1 MVQFAQGQIAV
12 NFGFAIRDRMPQQLF
27 KVCIGNVQH
36 IALIIAIQVH
46 IFIRMHG
53 SRSMHGDFLAQPD
66 VLHACADKQLVL
78 AALDFPAVSLDIPE
92 TERLIVQRNGD
103 ALFLAGGERYAG
115 KAFQF
120 LCRAE
125 KLTVLFSNI
134 QLHNFRSCHAAG
146 VRYGKADPLFIGSH
160 IAVRK
165 RRVAHTIAKRE
176 AHSFFRRGKVAVADV
191 QPFAVLHGL
200 AAGGKVGGAGDVGV
214 GQRPCFCQL
223 AAGIDLAGQRIR
235 NGARPRLT
243 A

>member
-1 MVQFAQGQIAV
+1 
-12 NFGFAIRDRMPQQLF
+12 
-27 KVCIGNVQH
+27 
-36 IALIIAIQVH
+36 
-46 IFIRMHG
+46 MHG
-53 SRSMHGDFLAQPD
+53 SRSMYGDFLAQPD
-66 VLHACADKQLVL
+66 VFHACADKQLVL

-92 TERLIVQRNGD
+92 TERLIVQHDGD
-103 ALFLAGGERYAG
+103 ALFLTGGKRYAG

-120 LCRAE
+120 LCRTE

-134 QLHNFRSCHAAG
+134 QLHDFRTCHAAG

-165 RRVAHTIAKRE
+165 CRVAHAIAKRE

-191 QPFAVLHGL
+191 QPLAVLHSL
-200 AAGGKVGGAGDVGV
+200 AAGGKVGGAGYVGV

-223 AAGIDLAGQRIR
+223 AAGVDLAGQCIR

>member
-1 MVQFAQGQIAV
+1 
-12 NFGFAIRDRMPQQLF
+12 
-27 KVCIGNVQH
+27 
-36 IALIIAIQVH
+36 
-46 IFIRMHG
+46 
-53 SRSMHGDFLAQPD
+53 MHGDFLAQPD

-78 AALDFPAVSLDIPE
+78 AALDFPAVSLDIPK
-92 TERLIVQRNGD
+92 TERLIVQHDGD
-103 ALFLAGGERYAG
+103 ALFLAGGECYAG

-165 RRVAHTIAKRE
+165 RRVAHAIAKRE

-191 QPFAVLHGL
+191 QSFAVLHSL